1 MIAWQSMEEDGYEA
15 DLDRLF
21 AANLETGEKYWLSE
35 GWDYNVEDINWTAD
49 GETIYFTSPYRGT
62 TQVFNINLASKA
74 INQVSSGKFDFGPI
88 SLTAESIVSGV
99 QSMSMALEICT
110 INPADGAMNMVT
122 SVNGN
127 IYDNIRMGNTEERY
141 IRTKDNKDLQMWI
154 IYPPDFDS
162 FQIIPHTSL
171 LQGGSAGTGLARVG
185 ATGGILR

>member
-1 MIAWQSMEEDGYEA
+1 MEEDGYEA

-122 SVNGN
+122 RLTVTSMIISGWGTL
-127 IYDNIRMGNTEERY
+127 RRGY
-141 IRTKDNKDLQMWI
+141 IRTKDNKGLQMWI
-154 IYPPDFDS
+154 IHPPDFDS